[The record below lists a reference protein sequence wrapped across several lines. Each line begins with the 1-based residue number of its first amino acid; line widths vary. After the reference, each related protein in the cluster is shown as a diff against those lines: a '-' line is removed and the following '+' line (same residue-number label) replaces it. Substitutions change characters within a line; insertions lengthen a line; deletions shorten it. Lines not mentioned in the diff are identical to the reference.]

1 MGGTHFP
8 GASQSADTANWI
20 QGCTSQTCT
29 LNSKCNKCCN
39 WACCSDLWIWHM
51 LYQFG
56 LVLFPRWSTL
66 WTSLLNQL
74 PKIIYNTAVNKYLLN
89 QSLWRTINLDES
101 LQLNHDDTSWH
112 ITNHDDTSRT
122 MMTHHNTSQTMMTHH
137 DTSQTMTTHHDTSQT
152 MTTYHDT
159 SQTMMTHHNTSQTM
173 TTHHVN
179 HHKTS
184 WHITNHDD
192 TSWNIMWTIMTHHKT
207 SCELSQYI
215 TTHHDT
221 SHEPSW
227 TSQNIT
233 WTMTSHHKAIMVKHT
248 TYHHN

>member
-39 WACCSDLWIWHM
+39 WACCSDLPIWQM

-56 LVLFPRWSTL
+56 MVLFPRWSTL

-112 ITNHDDTSRT
+112 ITNHDDTS
-122 MMTHHNTSQTMMTHH
+122 
-137 DTSQTMTTHHDTSQT
+137 QTMTTHHDTSRT
-152 MTTYHDT
+152 MT
-159 SQTMMTHHNTSQTM
+159 
-173 TTHHVN
+173 
-179 HHKTS
+179 K
-184 WHITNHDD
+184 
-192 TSWNIMWTIMTHHKT
+192 
-207 SCELSQYI
+207 
-215 TTHHDT
+215 HHDT
-221 SHEPSW
+221 SRQITKHHETLW
-227 TSQNIT
+227 TT
-233 WTMTSHHKAIMVKHT
+233 TKHH
-248 TYHHN
+248 